1 MNRSYFLYTIQKLY
15 LYYYLSK
22 NSLGYI
28 YSRKAMVENL
38 TITMD
43 DSSENKTRHAM
54 GYILMNN
61 NNIISVYLAPIIEKD
76 NTLAKI
82 NQHIVA
88 DRSEIQFIF

>member
-1 MNRSYFLYTIQKLY
+1 MY

-43 DSSENKTRHAM
+43 DSSENKTQHVM
-54 GYILMNN
+54 TQGNTILMNN
-61 NNIISVYLAPIIEKD
+61 NNITSVSLAPIIEKD
-76 NTLAKI
+76 NKLAKI
-82 NQHIVA
+82 NQRIVA

>member
-1 MNRSYFLYTIQKLY
+1 MSNESIYFLYTIQKLY

-54 GYILMNN
+54 TQG
-61 NNIISVYLAPIIEKD
+61 
-76 NTLAKI
+76 I
-82 NQHIVA
+82 NL
-88 DRSEIQFIF
+88 DE